1 MDRLICNSLFNKW
14 FKEISKTTQWSF
26 KLVATMQS
34 FTCVRCKYESKLNYG
49 VLKKWSSSTQFPA
62 FAEGYIFVVC
72 WCTFTKN
79 SEGNQ
84 TVLESLTEKGSILSS
99 TYYRFILP
107 TSLSENNKLI
117 LIHKNTTDD
126 QLTWELLTCSCLY
139 FCTKA

>member
-1 MDRLICNSLFNKW
+1 
-14 FKEISKTTQWSF
+14 
-26 KLVATMQS
+26 MQS

-49 VLKKWSSSTQFPA
+49 VLKKLSSSTQFPA

-126 QLTWELLTCSCLY
+126 QLT
-139 FCTKA
+139 